1 MALWFS
7 TAFFFEHFEVPNL
20 WMVKPKMSGWSVAV
34 YHKLLQLLLCCL
46 QSSTCENGCTIYNS
60 KFVLTT
66 DMIVFGV
73 RSSVH
78 YEGYLFFYRALDR
91 HLTYAVLFVV

>member
-1 MALWFS
+1 MDGKAEDVWVVSGSLSQTS
-7 TAFFFEHFEVPNL
+7 TVIIVL
-20 WMVKPKMSGWSVAV
+20 
-34 YHKLLQLLLCCL
+34 
-46 QSSTCENGCTIYNS
+46 SSKFNMRNGCTIYNS

-91 HLTYAVLFVV
+91 HLTYTVLFVV